1 MHIKLS
7 RDQIQEIINVMSLI
21 NTPSTDQIIY
31 ELVTFA
37 QDDAC
42 PFTITPEAQAAI
54 DRAKDH
60 QLKLNENTALA
71 IANLDFSKVER
82 IGP

>member
-1 MHIKLS
+1 MYIKLS
-7 RDQIQEIINVMSLI
+7 RTQIQEIINVMSLI
-21 NTPSTDQIIY
+21 NTPSADQIIY

-37 QDDAC
+37 QDDAY

-54 DRAKDH
+54 DRAEDR

-71 IANLDFSKVER
+71 LANLDFSKVER

>member
-1 MHIKLS
+1 MYIKLT
-7 RDQIQEIINVMSLI
+7 RTQIQEIINVLSL
-21 NTPSTDQIIY
+21 NSTSSTDQIIY

-37 QDDAC
+37 QDDVD
-42 PFTITPEAQAAI
+42 PFNITPETQAAI
-54 DRAKDH
+54 DRAEDR

-71 IANLDFSKVER
+71 LANLDFSKVER